1 VGRREEGATSEN
13 KRRRA
18 ETTPRVDAPLVS
30 GQPAFS
36 ASIDMRNHWMWKS
49 GVDHSQIWI
58 HCA

>member
-1 VGRREEGATSEN
+1 VGRRERG
-13 KRRRA
+13 RRVRRTPHRA